1 MWQETKDGLFKEFTF
16 NDIKEAY
23 GFIRSIVDIF
33 ETYQLHPRWQHK
45 DKKVQIWI
53 SSGAQITQKDRQLS
67 ESIDN
72 IYEKPMPNNVEDN
85 TTAIT
90 EVKLYTDGGSRGNPG
105 PSASGFVILNM
116 QDKPLHKKGI
126 YLGVTTNNQAEYNAL
141 KFGLDECHKRGA
153 KTIDV
158 YMDSL
163 LIINQMNG
171 IYKIKNKELLP
182 INQEVKAGLSRF
194 KEVKFTYIPR
204 ELNQQ
209 ADAMVNEALDAQA

>member
-1 MWQETKDGLFKEFTF
+1 MWQETKDGLYKEFTF

-23 GFIRSIVDIF
+23 NFIRANVDVF
-33 ETYQLHPRWQHK
+33 EKCQLHPRWQHK

-53 SSGAQITQKDRQLS
+53 NTGTQISKKDRQLA
-67 ESIDN
+67 EAIDN
-72 IYEKPMPNNVEDN
+72 IYNKPMPNNIDEN
-85 TTAIT
+85 TTGIS
-90 EVKLYTDGGSRGNPG
+90 EVNLYTDGGSRGNPG

-116 QDKPLHKKGI
+116 QDKPLYKKGV

-141 KFGLDECHKRGA
+141 KLGLDECFKRGA
-153 KTIDV
+153 KIINV

-171 IYKIKNKELLP
+171 SYKIKNRELLP

-194 KEVKFTYIPR
+194 KKVKFTYIPR

-209 ADAMVNEALDAQA
+209 ADAMVNEALDNQ

>member
-1 MWQETKDGLFKEFTF
+1 MWQETKDGLHKEFTF
-16 NDIKEAY
+16 SDIKKAFS
-23 GFIRSIVDIF
+23 FIRAVVDIF

-45 DKKVQIWI
+45 DETVQIWI
-53 SSGAQITQKDRQLS
+53 NTGSQITKKDRQLA
-67 ESIDN
+67 EAIDN
-72 IYEKPMPNNVEDN
+72 IYEKPMPNNVEKK

-116 QDKPLHKKGI
+116 QDKLLYKKGI

-141 KFGLDECHKRGA
+141 KFGLDECFKRGA
-153 KTIDV
+153 KIIDV

-171 IYKIKNKELLP
+171 VYKIKNKELLP

-209 ADAMVNEALDAQA
+209 ADAMVNEALDNQ

>member
-1 MWQETKDGLFKEFTF
+1 MWRETKDGLHKEFTF
-16 NDIKEAY
+16 NDFQEAF
-23 GFIRSIVDIF
+23 GFIRAIVDVF
-33 ETYQLHPRWQHK
+33 ETYQLHPRWEHE
-45 DKKVQIWI
+45 DEKVQIWI
-53 SSGAQITQKDRQLS
+53 RSDAQITKKDRQLADA
-67 ESIDN
+67 IDN
-72 IYEKPMPNNVEDN
+72 TNNKPMPNNVDKN

-116 QDKPLHKKGI
+116 QDKLLYKKGI

-141 KFGLDECHKRGA
+141 KFGLNECYKRGA

-171 IYKIKNKELLP
+171 VYKIKNRELLP

-209 ADAMVNEALDAQA
+209 ADAMVNEALDAQV

>member
-1 MWQETKDGLFKEFTF
+1 MWQETKDGLHKEYSF
-16 NDIKEAY
+16 NYPQEVF
-23 GFIRSIVDIF
+23 GFIRAIVDVF
-33 ETYQLHPRWQHK
+33 ETYQLHPRWQHE

-53 SSGAQITQKDRQLS
+53 STSNQITKKDRQLA
-67 ESIDN
+67 EAIDN
-72 IYEKPMPNNVEDN
+72 TNNKSMPNNVVN
-85 TTAIT
+85 KTTGIT
-90 EVKLYTDGGSRGNPG
+90 EVNLYTDGGSRGNPG
-105 PSASGFVILNM
+105 PSASGYVILNM
-116 QDKPLHKKGI
+116 QEKPLYKKGI

-141 KFGLDECHKRGA
+141 KFGLDECYKRDA
-153 KTIDV
+153 KIINV

-171 IYKIKNKELLP
+171 SYKIKNRELLP

-209 ADAMVNEALDAQA
+209 ADAMVNEALDAQV